1 MFDNEVINE
10 IKSKV
15 DYYEFYSNYTDG
27 IKKIG
32 KSYWARCP
40 FHQETKPSF
49 QINVNT
55 GIWKCWGEQIGGDIF
70 NFYSRYYNMSKHDAI
85 IAIAE
90 TYGVQLHLTQEE
102 QDLRDRNKKFYNI
115 NKVMCRKYQENLYTP
130 DGAQALTY
138 ITKRRGFSMDIIKK
152 FKIGCGINNLP
163 NDDRL
168 FELNLIK
175 EGENG
180 DYYSTFRNN
189 RIVIPR
195 ISENGKIVSFTGRLI
210 NDGDPKYIHT
220 QDTPIFSKHEHVM
233 GLYQAK
239 YAIREHKKVII
250 VEGELDMIRAHE
262 KGISNTVALS
272 GLALSVE
279 QLSLL
284 KKYTNNFYVYVEDS
298 KTAEALPRLY
308 ETIKQEIPYANI
320 YVIQGGDIDNKC
332 DLEDY
337 LRSHTS
343 EDFKKLIKR
352 ATTYNEYQISFLANE
367 FNPTDSPEI
376 KTKKLRTI
384 ASFLNTIKN
393 SVDREQYVIMV
404 AEKTLMVESVIYN
417 AMNKC
422 KKQEIYYST
431 PKKLTWLSRPVY
443 TQRIIIST
451 LFTDLNKGKLLDTI
465 SKLNIVDYLE
475 PLYKSIFLELRD
487 YILGNTQDGKV
498 DYNKYFTEISSKNDE
513 LLEGIITDIHMKSYE
528 LEDIEDEQI
537 EELLTEQVDTL
548 KEYAMVTSEV

>member
-15 DYYEFYSNYTDG
+15 DYYEFYSNYTEG

-320 YVIQGGDIDNKC
+320 YVIQGGNIDSKC
-332 DLEDY
+332 DLDDY

-451 LFTDLNKGKLLDTI
+451 LFTDLNKGKLLDII

>member
-15 DYYEFYSNYTDG
+15 DYYEFYSNYTEG

-332 DLEDY
+332 DLDDY

-487 YILGNTQDGKV
+487 YILGNTQEGKV

>member
-15 DYYEFYSNYTDG
+15 DYYEFYSNYTEG

-90 TYGVQLHLTQEE
+90 TYGIQLHLTQEE
-102 QDLRDRNKKFYNI
+102 QELRDRNKKFYNI

-332 DLEDY
+332 DLDDY

-376 KTKKLRTI
+376 KTKKLRII

-487 YILGNTQDGKV
+487 YILGNTQEGKV

>member
-15 DYYEFYSNYTDG
+15 DYYEFYSNYTEG

-40 FHQETKPSF
+40 FHQETQPSF

-220 QDTPIFSKHEHVM
+220 QDTPIFSKHEHVV

-332 DLEDY
+332 DLDDY

-404 AEKTLMVESVIYN
+404 AEKTLIVESVIYN

-487 YILGNTQDGKV
+487 YILGNTQEGKV

>member
-15 DYYEFYSNYTDG
+15 DYYEFYSNYTEG
-27 IKKIG
+27 IKKVG

-90 TYGVQLHLTQEE
+90 TYGVQLHLTKEE

-130 DGAQALTY
+130 DGARALTY

-195 ISENGKIVSFTGRLI
+195 INENGKIVSFTGRLI

-332 DLEDY
+332 DLDDY

-487 YILGNTQDGKV
+487 YILGNTQEGKV

>member
-15 DYYEFYSNYTDG
+15 DYYEFYSNYTEG

-332 DLEDY
+332 DLDDY

-465 SKLNIVDYLE
+465 SKLNIIDYLE

-487 YILGNTQDGKV
+487 YILGNTQEGKV

>member
-15 DYYEFYSNYTDG
+15 DYYEFYSNYTEG

-320 YVIQGGDIDNKC
+320 YVIQGGNIDNKC
-332 DLEDY
+332 DLDDY

-376 KTKKLRTI
+376 KTKKLRII

-487 YILGNTQDGKV
+487 YILGNTQEGKV

-513 LLEGIITDIHMKSYE
+513 LLEGIITDIHMKS
-528 LEDIEDEQI
+528 
-537 EELLTEQVDTL
+537 
-548 KEYAMVTSEV
+548 

>member
-15 DYYEFYSNYTDG
+15 DYYEFYSNYTEG
-27 IKKIG
+27 IKKVG

-70 NFYSRYYNMSKHDAI
+70 NFYSRYYNMSKHDAV

-90 TYGVQLHLTQEE
+90 IYGVQLHLTQGE

-130 DGAQALTY
+130 DGTQALTY

-195 ISENGKIVSFTGRLI
+195 INENGKIVSFTGRLI

-308 ETIKQEIPYANI
+308 ETIKREIPYANI
-320 YVIQGGDIDNKC
+320 YVIQGGNVDNKC
-332 DLEDY
+332 DLDDY

-487 YILGNTQDGKV
+487 YILGNTQEGKV

>member
-15 DYYEFYSNYTDG
+15 DYYEFYSNYTEG
-27 IKKIG
+27 IKKVG

-90 TYGVQLHLTQEE
+90 TYGVQLHLTKEE

-138 ITKRRGFSMDIIKK
+138 ITKRRGFPMDIIKK

-175 EGENG
+175 KGENG

-195 ISENGKIVSFTGRLI
+195 INENGKIVSFTGRLI

-272 GLALSVE
+272 GLALSIE

-308 ETIKQEIPYANI
+308 EIIKQEIPYANI
-320 YVIQGGDIDNKC
+320 YVIQGGNIDNKC
-332 DLEDY
+332 DLDDY

-487 YILGNTQDGKV
+487 YILGNTQEGKV

>member
-15 DYYEFYSNYTDG
+15 DYYEFYSNYTEG

-189 RIVIPR
+189 MIVIPR

-332 DLEDY
+332 DLDDY

-465 SKLNIVDYLE
+465 SKLNIIDYLE

-487 YILGNTQDGKV
+487 YILGNTQEGKV

-548 KEYAMVTSEV
+548 KEYAMATSEV

>member
-15 DYYEFYSNYTDG
+15 NYYEFYSNYTEG

-90 TYGVQLHLTQEE
+90 TYGIQLHLTQEE

-332 DLEDY
+332 DLDDY

-376 KTKKLRTI
+376 KTRKLRTI

-487 YILGNTQDGKV
+487 YILGNTQEGKV

>member
-15 DYYEFYSNYTDG
+15 NYYEFYSNYTEG

-115 NKVMCRKYQENLYTP
+115 NKIMCRKYQENLYTP

-210 NDGDPKYIHT
+210 NDGDPKYMHT

-332 DLEDY
+332 DLDDY

-487 YILGNTQDGKV
+487 YILGNTQEGKV

>member
-15 DYYEFYSNYTDG
+15 NYYEFYSNYTEG

-90 TYGVQLHLTQEE
+90 TYGIQLHLTQEE

-332 DLEDY
+332 DLDDY

-376 KTKKLRTI
+376 KTKKLRII

-487 YILGNTQDGKV
+487 YILGNTQEGKV

>member
-15 DYYEFYSNYTDG
+15 DYYEFYSNYTEG

-320 YVIQGGDIDNKC
+320 YVIQGGNIDNKC
-332 DLEDY
+332 DLDDY

-376 KTKKLRTI
+376 KTKKLRII

-487 YILGNTQDGKV
+487 YILGNTQEGKV

>member
-15 DYYEFYSNYTDG
+15 DYYEFYSNYTEG

-320 YVIQGGDIDNKC
+320 YVIQGGNIDNKC
-332 DLEDY
+332 DLDDY

-376 KTKKLRTI
+376 KTKKLRII

-487 YILGNTQDGKV
+487 YILGNTQEGKV

-528 LEDIEDEQI
+528 LEDIEDGQI

>member
-15 DYYEFYSNYTDG
+15 DYYEFYSNYAEG

-220 QDTPIFSKHEHVM
+220 QDTPIFSKHKHVM

-332 DLEDY
+332 DLDDY

-487 YILGNTQDGKV
+487 YILGNTQEGKV

-548 KEYAMVTSEV
+548 KEYAMATSEV

>member
-15 DYYEFYSNYTDG
+15 NYYEFYSNYTEG

-90 TYGVQLHLTQEE
+90 TYGIQLHLTQEE

-332 DLEDY
+332 DLDDY

-487 YILGNTQDGKV
+487 YILGNTQEGKV

>member
-15 DYYEFYSNYTDG
+15 DYYEFYSNYTEG

-320 YVIQGGDIDNKC
+320 YVIQGGNIDNKC
-332 DLEDY
+332 DLDDY

-376 KTKKLRTI
+376 KTKKLRII

-417 AMNKC
+417 TMNKC

-487 YILGNTQDGKV
+487 YILGNTQEGKV

-528 LEDIEDEQI
+528 LEDIEDGQI

>member
-15 DYYEFYSNYTDG
+15 DYYEFYSNYTEG

-220 QDTPIFSKHEHVM
+220 QDTPIFSKHEHVV

-332 DLEDY
+332 DLDDY

-404 AEKTLMVESVIYN
+404 AEKTLIVESVIYN

-487 YILGNTQDGKV
+487 YILGNTQEGKV

>member
-15 DYYEFYSNYTDG
+15 NYYEFYSNYTEG

-90 TYGVQLHLTQEE
+90 TYGIQLHLTQEE

-332 DLEDY
+332 DLDDY

-548 KEYAMVTSEV
+548 KEYAMATSEV

>member
-15 DYYEFYSNYTDG
+15 DYYEFYSNYAEG

-70 NFYSRYYNMSKHDAI
+70 SFYSRYYNMSKHDAI

-163 NDDRL
+163 HDDRL

-195 ISENGKIVSFTGRLI
+195 INENGKIVSFTGRLI

-284 KKYTNNFYVYVEDS
+284 KKYTNNFYVYVEDD

-320 YVIQGGDIDNKC
+320 YVIQVGDKDNKC
-332 DLEDY
+332 DLDDY

-352 ATTYNEYQISFLANE
+352 ATTYNEYQISFLANKFE
-367 FNPTDSPEI
+367 PTDSPEV
-376 KTKKLRTI
+376 KTKKLKTI

-451 LFTDLNKGKLLDTI
+451 LFTDLDKGKLLDTI
-465 SKLNIVDYLE
+465 SRLNIVDYLE
-475 PLYKSIFLELRD
+475 PLYKSIFLDLRD
-487 YILGNTQDGKV
+487 YILGNTQEGKI

-548 KEYAMVTSEV
+548 KEYAMATSEV

>member
-15 DYYEFYSNYTDG
+15 DYYEFYSNYTEG

-332 DLEDY
+332 DLDDY